1 MTQENKQLLLRDLCA
16 RLSYGVILSVGIF
29 DNGDMKYHN
38 KKLDCHSNLL
48 SVIELDGGYY
58 FNGLLCRYPQF
69 TAKPYLRSLTSMT
82 KDEIKEYLHIKYQ
95 KILNKREYRRLD
107 FKDYDITNVGITPID
122 ELLDWLNAHHFDYR
136 GLIEKGLAIE
146 VTPENNP
153 YK

>member
-16 RLSYGVILSVGIF
+16 RLPYGVILSVGIF

-69 TAKPYLRSLTSMT
+69 TAKPYLRPLTSMT
-82 KDEIKEYLHIKYQ
+82 DKEA
-95 KILNKREYRRLD
+95 
-107 FKDYDITNVGITPID
+107 KDYIECKYSSGKVIELRRENGCNIGTDIK
-122 ELLDWLNAHHFDYR
+122 LMWLDVFDFLNAHHFDYR

-146 VTPENNP
+146 VTEENNP